1 MVSIPSN
8 NAYTLNEPTTVSNP
22 VAIAV
27 LGPNGQL
34 TLPQAVCNALGVREG
49 SKIAFEL
56 RQGEVLL
63 RRAQAEHEDP
73 SLQGYLRLL
82 EKDIA
87 SGRNLHG
94 LPESLT
100 KAMAASAGHDIDL
113 DEDIEGDVAL

>member
-1 MVSIPSN
+1 MSK
-8 NAYTLNEPTTVSNP
+8 P

-34 TLPQAVCNALGVREG
+34 TLPQAVCDALDVREG
-49 SKIAFEL
+49 SEIAFEL

-63 RRAQAEHEDP
+63 RRAQTEHEDP
-73 SLQGYLRLL
+73 ALQSYLRLL

-87 SGRNLHG
+87 LGRNLQG